1 MANKLYGPVAF
12 YNFAIL
18 SSCIF
23 QFHNVQG
30 HFQDIPKITISYLGE
45 TWKNVS
51 TSTTN
56 KLVIYSLQGDDL
68 MMKCE
73 ASNPIQWNFTG
84 LVSPPEVVKIQ
95 PPKVDLH
102 KKIYEISV
110 NIFFWDAEK
119 YPDLGASVRVA
130 CENRGNHEVRD
141 ELFVIVRGNNNSQL
155 LVQPKTT
162 TVLDSMLI
170 PCATKDPSL
179 VPALFMRNFQ
189 VNNLNI
195 YRVCFVDTYHI
206 YICDIFLH
214 FLGKRRN
221 GTRWEW
227 EQY

>member
-1 MANKLYGPVAF
+1 MANKLFGSLAF
-12 YNFAIL
+12 YYSAIL
-18 SSCIF
+18 F
-23 QFHNVQG
+23 QFYNVQG

-51 TSTTN
+51 TPTTD
-56 KLVIYSLQGDDL
+56 KLVIYSLQGDDII
-68 MMKCE
+68 MKCE
-73 ASNPIQWNFTG
+73 APYPIQWNFTG
-84 LVSPPEVVKIQ
+84 LISPPEVVKIQ

-110 NIFFWDAEK
+110 NIFFWDAET

-141 ELFVIVRGNNNSQL
+141 ELFVIVRGNNSQL

-179 VPALFMRNFQ
+179 VPALFLRNSN
-189 VNNLNI
+189 VNL
-195 YRVCFVDTYHI
+195 
-206 YICDIFLH
+206 
-214 FLGKRRN
+214 
-221 GTRWEW
+221 
-227 EQY
+227 